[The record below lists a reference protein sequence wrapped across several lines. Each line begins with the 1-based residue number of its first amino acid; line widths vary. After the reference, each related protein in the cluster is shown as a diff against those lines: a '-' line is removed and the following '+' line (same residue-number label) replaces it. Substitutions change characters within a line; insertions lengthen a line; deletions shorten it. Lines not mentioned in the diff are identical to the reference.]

1 MNAPMQRYAKYI
13 KLLLYVS
20 VIVLINLAGITLFF
34 RSDLTGNKIYSLSE
48 VSKQV
53 VATLSE
59 PLTIK
64 VFFTKDLPAPHN
76 NTQRYLQDLLGE
88 YALHNKKHFKAQFY
102 NVTPET
108 EGISDDARDNR
119 ETARNYGIHPVQI
132 QTVEKDEVKFKQA
145 FMGLVLIHGDVI
157 ERIPTITSTDRL
169 EYKITTA
176 IQKLNHKVSA
186 LLNLEENIRV
196 DLVLSSSLYKVAPY
210 IGLEA
215 LQQYPQQVKNIVE
228 KLNAKNYNKLSFQ
241 HLDPTADPSA
251 AEKLRDHNL
260 MRLNWP
266 AIAEAN
272 VEPGQGDIGLL
283 LKYKQQVREIAL
295 LQVINLPIFGR
306 QYQLTDVEQVEEI
319 INTNLERLVNINQS
333 IGYLADHGTLEAASL
348 GPMGQRG
355 GPSLRNFRTLIDKS
369 YSLQS
374 IRLKEDPIPDGIR
387 CLIVARPTE
396 KLSDYALYQID
407 QALMRGTNLAIFTDA
422 FKEVQPAG
430 QQQFMG
436 NQMPTFVPMDTG
448 LEKLLEHYGVRIKK
462 SLVLDENCF
471 RQRRPQ
477 RQGGGEQAIY
487 FAPII
492 QSEKINK
499 DLDYIKN
506 IKGLVSLKISPLE
519 LDQKRIEA
527 QQITAHR
534 LFASSERSWEMRD
547 RINLNP
553 MFLRPPASDSEM
565 SSQPLAYLLEGAF
578 SSYFEG
584 KPMPEKPEE
593 ESAANSAQ
601 DQDKESDESSTV
613 QESDLT
619 KEERAK
625 VDSSGTFIKKSPPSK
640 ILVIASSE
648 MISDQLLDEGGQ
660 GINSMFVLNTID
672 ALNDRGSIA
681 VMRSKQQ
688 SFNPLKETGAAT
700 KVLIKTANIVG
711 LPILVVIFGC
721 AVWLRRH
728 GRKKRI
734 QMQFQS
740 ESSV

>member
-1 MNAPMQRYAKYI
+1 MNAPTQRYAKYI
-13 KLLLYVS
+13 KLLLYVL

-48 VSKQV
+48 ISKQV

-64 VFFTKDLPAPHN
+64 VFFTKDLPAPYN
-76 NTQRYLQDLLGE
+76 STQRYLHDLLGE

-132 QTVEKDEVKFKQA
+132 QSVEKDEVKFKQA

-157 ERIPTITSTDRL
+157 ERIPTISSTDRL

-196 DLVLSSSLYKVAPY
+196 DLVLSSSLYTVAPY

-215 LQQYPQQVKNIVE
+215 LQQYPQQVEKIVD
-228 KLNAKNYNKLSFQ
+228 KLNTKNYNKLSFQ
-241 HLDPTADPSA
+241 HLDPTADPSV
-251 AEKLRDHNL
+251 AEKVRDYNL
-260 MRLNWP
+260 TRLNWP
-266 AIAEAN
+266 AIAKAN
-272 VEPGQGDIGLL
+272 VEPGQGEIGLL
-283 LKYKQQVREIAL
+283 LKYKQQVREIPL
-295 LQVINLPIFGR
+295 LNVINLPIFGR

-348 GPMGQRG
+348 GPMGQQG

-374 IRLKEDPIPDGIR
+374 IRLKEDPIPDGIK

-396 KLSDYALYQID
+396 TFSDYALYQID

-422 FKEVQPAG
+422 FKETQPAG
-430 QQQFMG
+430 QQPFMA
-436 NQMPTFVPMDTG
+436 NQMPTFVPLDTG

-492 QSEKINK
+492 KSEKINK
-499 DLDYIKN
+499 ELDYVKN
-506 IKGLVSLKISPLE
+506 IKGLVVLKISPLE

-565 SSQPLAYLLEGAF
+565 SSQPLAYLLEGSF
-578 SSYFEG
+578 SSYFKG
-584 KPMPEKPEE
+584 KPMPEKPQEE
-593 ESAANSAQ
+593 PADNSGQDTESADNSPL
-601 DQDKESDESSTV
+601 

-625 VDSSGTFIKKSPPSK
+625 VDSSGAFIEKSPPSK

-660 GINSMFVLNTID
+660 GINSTFFLNTID
-672 ALNDRGSIA
+672 ALNDRGAIA

-688 SFNPLKETGAAT
+688 AFNPLKETGAAT

-721 AVWLRRH
+721 AVWIRRH
-728 GRKKRI
+728 RRKKRI
-734 QMQFQS
+734 QMRFQT
-740 ESSV
+740 EAGA

>member
-1 MNAPMQRYAKYI
+1 MNAATQRYAKYI
-13 KLLLYVS
+13 KLLLYVL

-34 RSDLTGNKIYSLSE
+34 RSDLTSNKIYSLSD

-64 VFFTKDLPAPHN
+64 VFFTEDLPAPHN
-76 NTQRYLQDLLGE
+76 ATQRYLHDLLSE
-88 YALHNKKHFKAQFY
+88 YALYNKKQFKAQFY

-108 EGISDDARDNR
+108 EGISDDAQDNR

-132 QTVEKDEVKFKQA
+132 QSVEKDEVKFKQA

-176 IQKLNHKVSA
+176 IQKLNNKVSA
-186 LLNLEENIRV
+186 LLNLDENIRV

-215 LQQYPQQVKNIVE
+215 LQQYPQEVKEIVE
-228 KLNAKNYNKLSFQ
+228 ALNSKNYNKLTFR
-241 HLDPTADPSA
+241 HLDPTTDPSA
-251 AEKLRDHNL
+251 AKEMQGLNL
-260 MRLNWP
+260 TRLNWP
-266 AIAEAN
+266 AIAKAD
-272 VEPGQGDIGLL
+272 VEEGQGAIGLL
-283 LKYKQQVREIAL
+283 LKYKQEVREIPL
-295 LQVINLPIFGR
+295 LRVINLPIFGR
-306 QYQLTDVEQVEEI
+306 QYQLTDVEQIEEV
-319 INTNLERLVNINQS
+319 INTNLERLVNINQN
-333 IGYLADHGTLEAASL
+333 IGYLADYGTLEAASL
-348 GPMGQRG
+348 GPMGSRG

-374 IRLKEDPIPDGIR
+374 IRLKEDPIPDGIK

-422 FKEVQPAG
+422 FEEKQPAG
-430 QQQFMG
+430 QQPFMA
-436 NQMPTFVPMDTG
+436 NQMPTFVPLDTG
-448 LEKLLEHYGVRIKK
+448 LGKLLEHYGVRIKK
-462 SLVLDENCF
+462 SFVLDENCF

-477 RQGGGEQAIY
+477 RQGGGEQPIY

-499 DLDYIKN
+499 ELDYIKD
-506 IKGLVSLKISPLE
+506 IKGLIALKISPLE

-527 QQITAHR
+527 QKITTHR
-534 LFASSERSWEMRD
+534 LFSSSDRSWEIRD
-547 RINLNP
+547 RINLTP

-565 SSQPLAYLLEGAF
+565 SSQPLAYLLEGSF
-578 SSYFEG
+578 SSYFKG
-584 KPMPEKPEE
+584 KPMPEKPKET
-593 ESAANSAQ
+593 SAENGGQ
-601 DQDKESDESSTV
+601 DTETADNPPVKET
-613 QESDLT
+613 DLAA
-619 KEERAK
+619 EERAK
-625 VDSSGTFIKKSPPSK
+625 VDSSGTFIEQSPPSK

-648 MISDQLLDEGGQ
+648 MITDQLLDEGGQ
-660 GINSMFVLNTID
+660 GINSMFIMNTID
-672 ALNDRGSIA
+672 ALNDRESIA

-688 SFNPLKETGAAT
+688 AFNPLTETGAAT
-700 KVLIKTANIVG
+700 KVLIKAANIVG

-721 AVWLRRH
+721 AVWFRRH
-728 GRKKRI
+728 GRRKRI
-734 QMQFQS
+734 QMQFQTDTGA
-740 ESSV
+740 

>member
-1 MNAPMQRYAKYI
+1 MNATMHRYAKYI
-13 KLLLYVS
+13 KLLLYVL
-20 VIVLINLAGITLFF
+20 VIVLINLVGITLFF
-34 RSDLTGNKIYSLSE
+34 RSDLTSNNIYSLSD

-64 VFFTKDLPAPHN
+64 VFFTEDLPAPHN
-76 NTQRYLQDLLGE
+76 ATQRYLHDLLNE
-88 YALHNKKHFKAQFY
+88 YALHNRKYFKAQFF

-157 ERIPTITSTDRL
+157 ERIPTIASTDRL

-196 DLVLSSSLYKVAPY
+196 DLVLSSSLYKVGPF

-215 LQQYPQQVKNIVE
+215 LQQYPQEVKKIVE
-228 KLNAKNYNKLSFQ
+228 ELNSKNYNKLSFR
-241 HLDPTADPSA
+241 HLDPTTDPSV
-251 AEKLRDHNL
+251 AEEVRGLNL
-260 MRLNWP
+260 TRLNWP
-266 AIAEAN
+266 AIAKAN
-272 VEPGQGDIGLL
+272 VQQGQGAIGLL
-283 LKYKQQVREIAL
+283 LKHKQDIREIPL
-295 LQVINLPIFGR
+295 LRVINLPIFGR
-306 QYQLTDVEQVEEI
+306 QYQLTDVAQVEEI

-333 IGYLADHGTLEAASL
+333 IGYLADYGTLEAASL
-348 GPMGQRG
+348 GPMGSRG

-374 IRLKEDPIPDGIR
+374 IRLKQDPIPDGIK

-422 FKEVQPAG
+422 FKETQPAG
-430 QQQFMG
+430 QQPFMA
-436 NQMPTFVPMDTG
+436 NQMPTYVPLDTG
-448 LEKLLEHYGVRIKK
+448 LGKLLEHYGVRVKK
-462 SLVLDENCF
+462 SFVLDESCF
-471 RQRRPQ
+471 HQRRPQ
-477 RQGGGEQAIY
+477 RQGGGEQPLY

-499 DLDYIKN
+499 DLDYIKD
-506 IKGLVSLKISPLE
+506 IKGLIALNISPLE

-534 LFASSERSWEMRD
+534 LFASSDRSWEIRD
-547 RINLNP
+547 RINLTP

-565 SSQPLAYLLEGAF
+565 SSQPLAYLLEGSF
-578 SSYFEG
+578 SSYFKD
-584 KPMPEKPEE
+584 KPMPEKPKE
-593 ESAANSAQ
+593 ESAENSAQ
-601 DQDKESDESSTV
+601 DTESAKNPPA
-613 QESDLT
+613 QETDLT

-625 VDSSGTFIKKSPPSK
+625 VDSSGTLIEQSPPSK
-640 ILVIASSE
+640 ILVIASSA
-648 MISDQLLDEGGQ
+648 MITDQLLDEGGQ

-672 ALNDRGSIA
+672 ALNDRESIA

-688 SFNPLKETGAAT
+688 AFNPLKETGAAT

-721 AVWLRRH
+721 AVWFRRH
-728 GRKKRI
+728 GRRKRI
-734 QMQFQS
+734 QMRFQTNT
-740 ESSV
+740 SV

>member
-13 KLLLYVS
+13 KLLLYIS

-76 NTQRYLQDLLGE
+76 NTLRYLQDLLSE

-108 EGISDDARDNR
+108 EGISDNARDNR

-132 QTVEKDEVKFKQA
+132 QIVEKDEVKFKQA

-176 IQKLNHKVSA
+176 IQKLNQKVSA

-215 LQQYPQQVKNIVE
+215 LQQYPQQVKTIVD

-241 HLDPTADPSA
+241 HLDPTSDPSV
-251 AEKLRDHNL
+251 AEKVRDRNL
-260 MRLNWP
+260 TRLNWP
-266 AIAEAN
+266 AISKAN
-272 VEPGQGDIGLL
+272 VEPGQGEIGLL
-283 LKYKQQVREIAL
+283 LTYKQQVREIPL
-295 LQVINLPIFGR
+295 LRVINLPIFGR

-333 IGYLADHGTLEAASL
+333 IGYLADYGTLEAANL
-348 GPMGQRG
+348 GPMGPRG
-355 GPSLRNFRTLIDKS
+355 GPALGNFRTLIDKS
-369 YSLQS
+369 YTLQS
-374 IRLKEDPIPDGIR
+374 IRLKQDPIPDGIK

-396 KLSDYALYQID
+396 KFSDYALYQID

-422 FKEVQPAG
+422 FKETQPAG
-430 QQQFMG
+430 QQSFMAG
-436 NQMPTFVPMDTG
+436 QMPTFVPLDTG

-471 RQRRPQ
+471 RQRLPQ

-492 QSEKINK
+492 QSEMINK
-499 DLDYIKN
+499 DLDYIKS
-506 IKGLVSLKISPLE
+506 IKGLVTLKISPLE

-534 LFASSERSWEMRD
+534 LFASSDRSWEMRD

-553 MFLRPPASDSEM
+553 MFLRPPASDNEM
-565 SSQPLAYLLEGAF
+565 SSQPLAYLLEGSF
-578 SSYFEG
+578 SSYFKG

-593 ESAANSAQ
+593 KSTENSAQ
-601 DQDKESDESSTV
+601 DTESAENPPV

-625 VDSSGTFIKKSPPSK
+625 VDSTGTFIEKSPPSK
-640 ILVIASSE
+640 IVVIASSE

-660 GINSMFVLNTID
+660 GINSMFFLNTID
-672 ALNDRGSIA
+672 ALNDRGAIA

-688 SFNPLKETGAAT
+688 AFNPLKETGAAT
-700 KVLIKTANIVG
+700 KMMIKTANIVG

-721 AVWLRRH
+721 AVWIRRH

-734 QMQFQS
+734 QMQFQTNTS
-740 ESSV
+740 A